1 MGFHVMSRS
10 HPLCIN
16 RGGRE
21 SLGGLSRHL
30 MEEKKQTL
38 KKEKQTLK
46 KEKQDCMP
54 RCNVGWV
61 SGHTS

>member
-21 SLGGLSRHL
+21 SLGGLSRHF

-38 KKEKQTLK
+38 KKEKQ
-46 KEKQDCMP
+46 ECMP